1 MSSLMAALL
10 NKAQYNPDKPTIV
23 VNRCPRY
30 SDNLHQMV
38 TKDGK
43 PCKPRVYQPGE
54 PRGTQ
59 AEVIKALRKKMR
71 ALPSTAALG
80 AASTTAFDKSVV
92 VAKCPKNSKTVSA
105 AEYLRY
111 DRKGQIPTVTASGEV
126 CISYDQAVQDVLS
139 GKLVAKP
146 RAAGSAAKLR
156 RDEIKKFS
164 ERLQKAAA
172 LPPAAAPPPFSGF
185 QFGRRSSQAAV

>member
-10 NKAQYNPDKPTIV
+10 NKAQYNPDEPAIV

-30 SDNLHQMV
+30 SDKLHQMV

-71 ALPSTAALG
+71 ALPSTAGASA

-111 DRKGQIPTVTASGEV
+111 DRTNQIPTVTASGEV

-139 GKLVAKP
+139 GRLVAKP

-156 RDEIKKFS
+156 RDEIKAFS
-164 ERLQKAAA
+164 KRLESAAS
-172 LPPAAAPPPFSGF
+172 PTPIAP
-185 QFGRRSSQAAV
+185 